1 MHENWDSSQRTLA
14 SPAGRITSKYRARVV
29 VARARDR
36 PARHSRERA
45 RGSFGR
51 IRRRRLR
58 DAEGRE
64 PRRRARVGARARR
77 RARLRSPPPRAPP
90 TTRRDASRRRGGMS
104 PRRVAR
110 ASLASRGGRTRVARR
125 GGLRERA
132 RSRALRHPH
141 RPGAKVRDAR
151 LGARGDETVP
161 PPPAKTPPS
170 SCSCRSRV
178 FRVRRGCSARPAR
191 VLTSPLP
198 RPPRANQ
205 GDAEADLPRLQD
217 ARAHRDQACVPRPR
231 DASPTHH
238 RRAQT
243 ASVAPWTD
251 GATILKRFLGRARA

>member
-77 RARLRSPPPRAPP
+77 RARLRSPPPRATHD
-90 TTRRDASRRRGGMS
+90 TTRRVETSWRNVTPTR
-104 PRRVAR
+104 R
-110 ASLASRGGRTRVARR
+110 ASLPRLARR
-125 GGLRERA
+125 ANPGRATRRPSRACTISCITPSSPPRREGARRAA
-132 RSRALRHPH
+132 RSARRRNRA
-141 RPGAKVRDAR
+141 
-151 LGARGDETVP
+151 T
-161 PPPAKTPPS
+161 PPAKTPPS